1 MPAHS
6 GHCGI
11 GGTEPIQDGVEAIK
25 QALASFLM
33 KNNNKV
39 AEANLTTAEKKILK
53 DLYKEKSILITKA
66 DKEMLMKNVR
76 KPIRADPTSKLRT
89 DLLNLLCMFISET
102 NDEALVK
109 IKQHLYFTSNIK
121 CPEMYGLPKT
131 HKLGIPMRPV
141 VKRTAGRS
149 GKAESVGDAVKALR
163 KEVESLRLELTRS
176 SQVTRADESSW
187 QTAKELSETTHQ
199 VSRTHGGRPS
209 GGADVPK
216 QPDDSGQT
224 TRPRSFGATVAQ
236 EERALS
242 DCFGCSTRRRSV
254 GDDVLGGGND
264 HWISYAERGPN
275 LNVSSHCV
283 PSVDPVQ
290 CIEPFDGDPRK

>member
-121 CPEMYGLPKT
+121 CPEINLDIKP
-131 HKLGIPMRPV
+131 ICF
-141 VKRTAGRS
+141 KR
-149 GKAESVGDAVKALR
+149 
-163 KEVESLRLELTRS
+163 
-176 SQVTRADESSW
+176 
-187 QTAKELSETTHQ
+187 
-199 VSRTHGGRPS
+199 VS
-209 GGADVPK
+209 
-216 QPDDSGQT
+216 
-224 TRPRSFGATVAQ
+224 
-236 EERALS
+236 
-242 DCFGCSTRRRSV
+242 
-254 GDDVLGGGND
+254 
-264 HWISYAERGPN
+264 
-275 LNVSSHCV
+275 
-283 PSVDPVQ
+283 
-290 CIEPFDGDPRK
+290 